1 MEELIGS
8 ATLQNHWSLSGVY
21 RYVVGYSM
29 SFAVPVAPSNPFPE
43 LRAKSAS
50 NQAANLSSGNWRMER
65 TTYGLLMN
73 PELL

>member
-1 MEELIGS
+1 
-8 ATLQNHWSLSGVY
+8 
-21 RYVVGYSM
+21 M

-50 NQAANLSSGNWRMER
+50 NQAATLISGNLRLER
-65 TTYGLLMN
+65 KTCGLLMS